1 MITIT
6 VEERE
11 LMNDMISKNKI
22 CYISMVDT
30 NGLPYVLP
38 MNFGFEDDV
47 LYFHSAPEGTS
58 ISALEKNPNVCIVF
72 CSDPILVHQH
82 EEVACSY
89 RMRGSSVMCRG
100 KVEFIEEP
108 DKKVEALNILMKQYS
123 KKEFS
128 YSEPAIKNVKIWR
141 VEIDSI
147 TTKIFGA
154 INPKSPHYKDQDFS
168 QYY

>member
-11 LMNDMISKNKI
+11 LMNDMITKSKV
-22 CYISMVDT
+22 CYMSMIDT
-30 NGLPYVLP
+30 DGFPYVLP
-38 MNFGFEDDV
+38 LNFGFENDV
-47 LYFHSAPEGTS
+47 LYFHSAPEGSS
-58 ISALEKNPNVCIVF
+58 ISALEKNPNVCILF
-72 CSDPILVHQH
+72 CSDPALVYQH

-100 KVEFIEEP
+100 KVVF
-108 DKKVEALNILMKQYS
+108 VEDIDEKIKALNVIMKQYTN
-123 KKEFS
+123 KKFS
-128 YSEPAIKNVKIWR
+128 YSEPAVKNVKVWK

-154 INPKSPHYKDQDFS
+154 MNPKSKHYKDQDFS